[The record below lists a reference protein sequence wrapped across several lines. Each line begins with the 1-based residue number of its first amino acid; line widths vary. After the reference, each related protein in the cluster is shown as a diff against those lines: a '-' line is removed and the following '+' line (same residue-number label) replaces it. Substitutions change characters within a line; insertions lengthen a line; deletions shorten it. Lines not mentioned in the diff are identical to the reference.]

1 MRKTFIYDVA
11 KMTVNSSAP
20 VKVVCKK
27 NLLTPPKKLVGGG
40 GRVESR
46 NLNKPKFSYSNAQ
59 PGRGL
64 GYRSFKL
71 IDALHR
77 LFT

>member
-11 KMTVNSSAP
+11 KITVNLSAP
-20 VKVVCKK
+20 VKVVCQIVRLSEEPFNSTKK
-27 NLLTPPKKLVGGG
+27 VGGG
-40 GRVESR
+40 GGGVESR

-64 GYRSFKL
+64 GY
-71 IDALHR
+71 
-77 LFT
+77 

>member
-20 VKVVCKK
+20 VKVVCQK
-27 NLLTPPKKLVGGG
+27 NLLTPPKNLVGGG

-46 NLNKPKFSYSNAQ
+46 NLNNQSSHIQMPSLA
-59 PGRGL
+59 GGWD
-64 GYRSFKL
+64 
-71 IDALHR
+71 IEALN
-77 LFT
+77 

>member
-40 GRVESR
+40 GREQEFEQTKV
-46 NLNKPKFSYSNAQ
+46 LI
-59 PGRGL
+59 
-64 GYRSFKL
+64 FKCPAWQGVGISKL
-71 IDALHR
+71 
-77 LFT
+77 

>member
-1 MRKTFIYDVA
+1 MSTWHDLTYKWMRTIFYIFLFGDSFCRFTLRKTFIYDVA

-40 GRVESR
+40 GGGQRAR
-46 NLNKPKFSYSNAQ
+46 
-59 PGRGL
+59 
-64 GYRSFKL
+64 
-71 IDALHR
+71 I
-77 LFT
+77 

>member
-40 GRVESR
+40 EGREQEFEQTKV
-46 NLNKPKFSYSNAQ
+46 LI
-59 PGRGL
+59 
-64 GYRSFKL
+64 FKCPAWQGVGISKL
-71 IDALHR
+71 
-77 LFT
+77 